1 MPVAI
6 ALSAVQVI
14 IIPPLHFFISMVQRG
29 IIIMF
34 IAGAAGI
41 VGIIEVM
48 PIIGR
53 SMVVIFLRVL
63 SAIQ

>member
-14 IIPPLHFFISMVQRG
+14 IIPPLHFSMLMVQRG

-34 IAGAAGI
+34 IAGAAGM

-53 SMVVIFLRVL
+53 SIVVIFLSVL
-63 SAIQ
+63 GSIQ